1 MGKNTRKS
9 RKTGEIIRAK
19 GKYNLLFRMIKKAK
33 CKNDGLSEAALMTCF
48 DWCYY
53 IYVKAKKCLVDFW
66 IKMW

>member
-1 MGKNTRKS
+1 M
-9 RKTGEIIRAK
+9 RAK

-66 IKMW
+66 IEMW